1 MAKIENLTIA
11 VTQELIHDQIKTLAQ
26 TVADTTGIKLESV
39 SIDWFDSMG
48 MRPQVLNVKLYTS
61 KGVI

>member
-11 VTQELIHDQIKTLAQ
+11 VIQELIHDQIKTLAQ

-48 MRPQVLNVKLYTS
+48 MRPQALNVKLYTS